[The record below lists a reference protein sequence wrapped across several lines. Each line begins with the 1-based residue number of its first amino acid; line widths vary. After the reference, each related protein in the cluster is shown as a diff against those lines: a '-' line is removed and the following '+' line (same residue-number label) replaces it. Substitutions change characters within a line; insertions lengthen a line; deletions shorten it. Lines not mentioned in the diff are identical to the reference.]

1 MMFSAAGVKYEEHNF
16 QLRMELTETSRE
28 INQEDGMAWHMAK
41 PNYIFGYLPVLDI
54 KTADGHTAQ
63 LCELSALSNSLKFKC
78 ECYLNFWNF
87 IFNYSALFG

>member
-78 ECYLNFWNF
+78 ECYLNF
-87 IFNYSALFG
+87 